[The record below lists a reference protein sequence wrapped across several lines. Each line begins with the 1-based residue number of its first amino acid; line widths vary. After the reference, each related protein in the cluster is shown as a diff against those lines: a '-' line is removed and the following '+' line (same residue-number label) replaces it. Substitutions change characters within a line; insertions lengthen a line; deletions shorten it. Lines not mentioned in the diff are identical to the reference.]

1 MSNLGFEVL
10 FHPEARLELAQA
22 IEYYR
27 AISALLSRE
36 FYEEFKLV
44 IQDVT
49 EFPESA
55 RQVSDIGVRRK
66 QMSRFPYALFYV
78 IDPDALYVV
87 AVAHERRHPDYWK
100 YRLEEPRR

>member
-27 AISALLSRE
+27 AISPKLSRE
-36 FYEEFKLV
+36 FYEAFRLV

-49 EFPESA
+49 DFPEASK
-55 RQVSDIGVRRK
+55 QVSELGVRRK
-66 QMSRFPYALFYV
+66 GMSRFPYALFYV

-100 YRLEEPRR
+100 YRLEEPGR